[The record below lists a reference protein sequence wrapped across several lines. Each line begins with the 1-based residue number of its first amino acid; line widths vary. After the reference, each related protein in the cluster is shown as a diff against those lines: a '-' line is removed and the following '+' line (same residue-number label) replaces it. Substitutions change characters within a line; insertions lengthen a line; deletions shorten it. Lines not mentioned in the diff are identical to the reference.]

1 MTQIEYEFNLKL
13 FTEKERAAGYYVKFN
28 MDSELRGDSEAR
40 AKVHAIHMQYGINT
54 INEVRAMNELPP
66 YGLEVADKPFM
77 TLNLAPADNI
87 EAYQDNKFGEALN
100 GQGKGGDDID
110 KEQA

>member
-1 MTQIEYEFNLKL
+1 
-13 FTEKERAAGYYVKFN
+13 
-28 MDSELRGDSEAR
+28 
-40 AKVHAIHMQYGINT
+40 
-54 INEVRAMNELPP
+54 MNELPP